1 MSLRLVKPGRV
12 TSRDL
17 RIPEVGI
24 LLDTP
29 DGQQVAATGS
39 RIVKSDGHN
48 CPLPPRNGIWLTNR
62 PFTELQANWHDQ
74 PLDHLKADGWIGPE
88 WHRILMEWGMS
99 MPLQEGSAQ
108 LLAELAGRVV
118 RIGTR
123 AASTMRPGSGARPGS
138 AGQAAFRHP
147 SFASAI
153 RSVIGRRLDETRPI
167 QTALHEASRDLH
179 LFGTVGLPS
188 QGRDRNLTL
197 TFVRCRFGW
206 ISRLAG
212 NCVPSAGPWRRVELS
227 GPPQLLD
234 DRLFGELAAL
244 RLPVIVLA
252 GFRPFT
258 LVLPAWAW
266 CWVAGVPGSCGRRSF
281 LLEEVHLLRKHGEF
295 FVREAFAGPGWQPVA
310 DSVLHRLMVEL
321 TKACGGKSIAALSWS
336 AGLAAEN
343 LLLAVAAPSA
353 GDRCSCPL
361 ETAWL
366 AAKDRIAAV
375 PAIQAADAC
384 GAALIRAGGG
394 TLCVRV
400 RETREAVLELIRG
413 LWIHGWWPAGGMRGG
428 LAAIARDPGEI
439 GAEGEERAIAVAMQ
453 YGPEGVA
460 GRLDRLTD
468 LRPRAR
474 RARAGEL
481 HLELDRLVA

>member
-1 MSLRLVKPGRV
+1 MSLRLVKPGRGP
-12 TSRDL
+12 SRDL
-17 RIPEVGI
+17 QIPEVGI

-29 DGQQVAATGS
+29 DGRQVAATGS

-48 CPLPPRNGIWLTNR
+48 RPLPPRNGIWLTNR
-62 PFTELQANWHDQ
+62 SFTELQANWHDQ
-74 PLDHLKADGWIGPE
+74 PLDHLKADGWIGPD
-88 WHRILMEWGMS
+88 WHRILMEWGLG
-99 MPLQEGSAQ
+99 MPLHEGSAK

-123 AASTMRPGSGARPGS
+123 AASAMRSGSGAGPGC
-138 AGQAAFRHP
+138 AGHAVFRHP

-153 RSVIGRRLDETRPI
+153 RSVISRRLEETRPI

-179 LFGTVGLPS
+179 LFGTVGSPT
-188 QGRDRNLTL
+188 QGQGRNLTL

-206 ISRLAG
+206 ISMLAG
-212 NCVPSAGPWRRVELS
+212 NCVPSPGLWRRVELS
-227 GPPQLLD
+227 GPPQPLD
-234 DRLFGELAAL
+234 DQLFGELAAL

-258 LVLPAWAW
+258 LVLPAWAR
-266 CWVAGVPGSCGRRSF
+266 CWVAGIPGSCGRRSF
-281 LLEEVHLLRKHGEF
+281 VLEEVHLLRKHGEF

-310 DSVLHRLMVEL
+310 DSVLRRLMVEL
-321 TKACGGKSIAALSWS
+321 TKACGGKNIAELSWS

-343 LLLAVAAPSA
+343 LLLAVAAPPD

-361 ETAWL
+361 EAGWL
-366 AAKDRIAAV
+366 AAQDRIAAV
-375 PAIQAADAC
+375 PALQAVDAC
-384 GAALIRAGGG
+384 GAVLVCAKGG
-394 TLCVRV
+394 TLSVRV
-400 RETREAVLELIRG
+400 HESREAVLELIQG
-413 LWIHGWWPAGGMRGG
+413 LWRHGWWPAGGMRGG
-428 LAAIARDPGEI
+428 LAAIARGP
-439 GAEGEERAIAVAMQ
+439 AEFGGSDEERAIAVAMQ
-453 YGPEGVA
+453 YGPEGLA

-481 HLELDRLVA
+481 LLELDRLVA